1 MDLVS
6 RIKQF
11 GLTLVYESQNPLVD
25 IVFVHGLNGH
35 PHRTWTSPRT
45 GAFWPV
51 DLLPEVLDQN
61 RVRILTYGYNAN
73 VTSFTDGASKDRILN
88 HSETLAAQLAA
99 NRTVSGPFFR
109 DFKYPLG

>member
-1 MDLVS
+1 
-6 RIKQF
+6 
-11 GLTLVYESQNPLVD
+11 
-25 IVFVHGLNGH
+25 VHGLNGH
-35 PHRTWTSPRT
+35 PHRTWTSTRT

-51 DLLPEVLDQN
+51 DLLPEVLDQS

-99 NRTVSGPFFR
+99 NRTVSTNWR
-109 DFKYPLG
+109 PLPSDEPSESRVVDSLRCASETLLGNEVANLRP